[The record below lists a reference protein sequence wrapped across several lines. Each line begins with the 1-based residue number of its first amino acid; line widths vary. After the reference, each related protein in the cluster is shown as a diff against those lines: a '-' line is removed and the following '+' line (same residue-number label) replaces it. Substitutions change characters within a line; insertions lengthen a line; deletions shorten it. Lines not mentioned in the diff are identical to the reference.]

1 MSSRIPAKLKNC
13 NKDDDHVDDDGFQGR
28 GRGESRRGNWVRSGP
43 ILSCPSNLT
52 TTEDPCLLLITSP
65 RWHLWA
71 SPSPTSPHS
80 LSPSL
85 PHPDRRSW
93 LACRGQPSLPLPVA
107 PTLVK
112 ESFLYLM
119 FLSYTNWQ
127 IWIQYDVLVGMD
139 TVIRELLPQQQ
150 PRTIERRDLQY
161 ITISKEE
168 LTSSDS
174 LSPDPWKRDAR
185 EKAEKQQQLHIV
197 DLLDKEIQELQVGT
211 V

>member
-1 MSSRIPAKLKNC
+1 
-13 NKDDDHVDDDGFQGR
+13 
-28 GRGESRRGNWVRSGP
+28 
-43 ILSCPSNLT
+43 
-52 TTEDPCLLLITSP
+52 
-65 RWHLWA
+65 
-71 SPSPTSPHS
+71 
-80 LSPSL
+80 
-85 PHPDRRSW
+85 
-93 LACRGQPSLPLPVA
+93 
-107 PTLVK
+107 
-112 ESFLYLM
+112 
-119 FLSYTNWQ
+119 
-127 IWIQYDVLVGMD
+127 MD

-211 V
+211 VLTPFRLISFWPPHFSLGRT

>member
-1 MSSRIPAKLKNC
+1 MPPPHLQPSMASVAPPQPYPPPHPQPPPSRPEKLA
-13 NKDDDHVDDDGFQGR
+13 
-28 GRGESRRGNWVRSGP
+28 SLPRSAVP
-43 ILSCPSNLT
+43 PPSNAANPAGN
-52 TTEDPCLLLITSP
+52 EPQLLSFMIEMFFSEIII
-65 RWHLWA
+65 R
-71 SPSPTSPHS
+71 
-80 LSPSL
+80 
-85 PHPDRRSW
+85 
-93 LACRGQPSLPLPVA
+93 A
-107 PTLVK
+107 P
-112 ESFLYLM
+112 
-119 FLSYTNWQ
+119 
-127 IWIQYDVLVGMD
+127 VGMD

-211 V
+211 PS